1 MESILAAFLVT
12 TVLTGLFVFAGERLG
27 ILSSDRFLSPAF
39 RWAAYGWF
47 ALLVFIITLLVVQSS
62 RATGSVDVTA
72 LSFWSL
78 FTMHVLLTVFLVVWW
93 LLAGQPPVQQFLN
106 LRMEHPMQS
115 AAIGIIVGVGGW
127 VVTLTI
133 ALGLGLALTQA
144 GLMPEDVKPS
154 PIIPWMAALPLWQK
168 ALIVFSAM
176 TVEEAF
182 FRGWLQ
188 KRVGLLLSTALFAV
202 SHAGYG
208 QPFLLVGV
216 TVVSLIIGYT
226 FYRTK
231 DLWPCII
238 AHGVFDAIQ
247 LFVIVPL
254 VLQMAGQGG

>member
-1 MESILAAFLVT
+1 MEPVLAAFLVT

-27 ILSSDRFLSPAF
+27 LLSSDRFPSPAL

-47 ALLVFIITLLVVQSS
+47 ALLAFIITLLVVQSS

-93 LLAGQPPVQQFLN
+93 LLAGRPPVQQFLN
-106 LRMEHPMQS
+106 LRREHPLQS

-127 VVTLTI
+127 VVTLAI